1 MDERNQTADVEQR
14 VINIV
19 ADIFNEAPAAIGR
32 DTAFSGDL
40 DAKSMDII
48 ALVAALEAEF
58 GFAIP
63 AADVR
68 QNETVG
74 AAIDWVKQE
83 LGRRG

>member
-1 MDERNQTADVEQR
+1 MDELNQPAAVEQR
-14 VINIV
+14 VTNTV
-19 ADIFNEAPAAIGR
+19 ADVFNEEPAAIDR
-32 DTAFSGDL
+32 NTEFSGDL

-74 AAIDWVKQE
+74 AAIDWIEQE
-83 LGRRG
+83 LDHRG